1 MNTKVKI
8 LCENNFDRVKKE
20 KRKDKIGYK
29 MLTIFLVSFIM
40 LITEF
45 ALSFI
50 DDISKNSFFE
60 TTIII
65 TGISSIISF
74 ASVFVF
80 GFIFEGNIFTS
91 MDQQN
96 IIYKKYENQSAII
109 ESIKMPNIKIS
120 SYDTYLPNKDY
131 KCAIIV
137 DNNSEI
143 ESTYLEFNIKFQ
155 NNIEQP
161 TIKLDLF
168 EGNTLILPYS
178 ENYVYHLNELEIS
191 NEEMADNLED
201 ILKAWR
207 K

>member
-1 MNTKVKI
+1 MNNKVKI
-8 LCENNFDRVKKE
+8 LCENHLDRAKKE
-20 KRKDKIGYK
+20 KIKDKIGYK

-40 LITEF
+40 LISEF

-60 TTIII
+60 ITTII

-74 ASVFVF
+74 VFVF
-80 GFIFEGNIFTS
+80 GFIFDGNIFTS
-91 MDQQN
+91 MERQN
-96 IIYKKYENQSAII
+96 IIREKYENQSAII

-120 SYDTYLPNKDY
+120 PYDTSIPNKDY

-137 DNNSEI
+137 DDNSET
-143 ESTYLEFNIKFQ
+143 ESTYLEFTIKFQ

-161 TIKLDLF
+161 IIKLDLF

-191 NEEMADNLED
+191 KEEMMNNLED